1 MSSESDDVSEK
12 EKSIPKWEQKKRLKN
27 DAKHK
32 RTIKVPF
39 KNQYEIDDTNNWV
52 SAKPKNPTVFI
63 PQKTE
68 KNTNFIEKKRV
79 LDRLEKQLEECRREV
94 ETLQKE
100 SKKNKTSLAEKEM
113 KIKELVDWIEN
124 SEKESSKKTWYQRL
138 FKRGGTKK
146 RYK

>member
-1 MSSESDDVSEK
+1 MSSGSDDVSDDVSDK
-12 EKSIPKWEQKKRLKN
+12 EKSIPKWEQKRRLKN

-32 RTIKVPF
+32 KTMKVAF
-39 KNQYEIDDTNNWV
+39 KNQYEIDDTSNWV
-52 SAKPKNPTVFI
+52 SAKPKTPTVFV

-68 KNTNFIEKKRV
+68 KNMVFIEKKRV

-113 KIKELVDWIEN
+113 KIKELQNLLYIHN
-124 SEKESSKKTWYQRL
+124 KQMMIFFL
-138 FKRGGTKK
+138 
-146 RYK
+146 YKLLIHRR